1 MPKWD
6 YSGYGIYFIT
16 IIVQNRKCLLGEIK
30 DQKMIFSDFGKI
42 VLSEWYKS
50 FEMRQELYLDEI
62 QVMPNHLHAIV
73 VISKKCSFRPE
84 DKYTGGFPVETQAD
98 RSLDKKQEDRSHV
111 ETPMDISLIETQ
123 EDISHVETQAD
134 ISLVETHGRAS
145 LQDSNQS
152 KIYRKPK
159 SLSSFI
165 SGFKSVVTTKVDDFI
180 DLHNLQI
187 EKFNRK
193 NKFWQS
199 NYHDHVIRNK
209 KEYWKIKNYII
220 SNPQKWNDDKFF
232 E

>member
-98 RSLDKKQEDRSHV
+98 
-111 ETPMDISLIETQ
+111 
-123 EDISHVETQAD
+123 ISH
-134 ISLVETHGRAS
+134 VETHGRAS